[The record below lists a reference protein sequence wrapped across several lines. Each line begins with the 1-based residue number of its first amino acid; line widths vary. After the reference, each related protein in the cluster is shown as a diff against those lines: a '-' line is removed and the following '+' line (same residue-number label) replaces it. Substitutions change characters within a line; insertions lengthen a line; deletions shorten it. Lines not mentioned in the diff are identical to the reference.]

1 MTRRRVLFLHEFHR
15 KITPL
20 DSIPFCATINVMG
33 KTNTHLSFAPSSQK
47 HGFTPG
53 EIRYALRHADMW
65 INDFDTSR
73 VPGHANPTLVIA
85 TIRKNRRVEIMMVTK
100 SNGRIVV
107 FHCMRV
113 RDKILRQAEEL
124 LAQRHK

>member
-1 MTRRRVLFLHEFHR
+1 
-15 KITPL
+15 
-20 DSIPFCATINVMG
+20 MG
-33 KTNTHLSFAPSSQK
+33 KTNAHLSFAPSSQK

-85 TIRKNRRVEIMMVTK
+85 TIRKNRIVEVMFDTTPSGK
-100 SNGRIVV
+100 IVV
-107 FHCMRV
+107 FHCMKA
-113 RDKILRQAEEL
+113 RDKILRQANRLVAER
-124 LAQRHK
+124 LAA